1 MFKITLRNNKVFF
14 CDDNS
19 TIFDSAKNAKLLL
32 EHSCLSA
39 RCRSCAV
46 KIVSGETQNL
56 CEENVLTEEERGSNY
71 VLSCNAK
78 PLSDLVLDIE
88 DLSGITIHDKRIL
101 PSKIDSIKYLS
112 KSVVKVC
119 LRLPPNSN
127 FNFIPGQYVN
137 IIKGDLTRSYSISN
151 SPRDTANLE
160 FYIRNYANGLMS
172 KYWFEEAK
180 ENDLLRIEGPIGT
193 FFLRESSNP
202 NIVFIATGTGI
213 APIKSII
220 ESIETSKIKNKE
232 TKFWVI
238 LGARNE
244 EDIFWDIFKS
254 ESDLNIEYIT
264 VLSKPSVN
272 WNGPIG
278 YVQDVVLKLNLDL
291 SNTQVYACGSEKMIE
306 SAKNLFIQN
315 SLLVSNFY
323 SDAFIQ
329 TN

>member
-1 MFKITLRNNKVFF
+1 MFKITLSNNKAFF
-14 CDDNS
+14 CEENS
-19 TIFDSAKNAKLLL
+19 TIFDAAKNAKLLL
-32 EHSCLSA
+32 DHSCLSA

-46 KIVSGETQNL
+46 KIVSGKTQNL
-56 CEENVLTEEERGSNY
+56 FEENVLSEEERGSNF

-88 DLSGITIHDKRIL
+88 DLSGITIHDKRII
-101 PSKIDSIKYLS
+101 PSKIDSINYLS
-112 KSVVKVC
+112 KSVVKVS

-127 FNFIPGQYVN
+127 FNFNPGQYVN

-160 FYIRNYANGLMS
+160 FYIRKYENGLMS

-193 FFLRESSNP
+193 FFLRESSYS

-220 ESIETSKIKNKE
+220 ESIETSEIKNKE

-254 ESDLNIEYIT
+254 VTDLNIEYIT

-291 SNTQVYACGSEKMIE
+291 SNTQVYACGSDKMIE